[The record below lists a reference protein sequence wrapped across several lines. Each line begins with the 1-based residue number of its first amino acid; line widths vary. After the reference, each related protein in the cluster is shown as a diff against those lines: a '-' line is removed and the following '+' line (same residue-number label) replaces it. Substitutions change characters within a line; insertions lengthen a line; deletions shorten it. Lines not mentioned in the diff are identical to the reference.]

1 MAPRGL
7 TARDSET
14 RTARERRRLVA
25 RLRRGGIRDGGL
37 LRAFGRLPRHLFVPT
52 KLRLCAYDDIPL
64 SIGAGQTISS
74 PTIHAR
80 SIEAAKVRPGR
91 RVLEVGTGS
100 GFQTALLAALG
111 AEVYSIERIASLHER
126 AARTLARTALEAHLR
141 LGDGNLGWPERA
153 PFDAIIVGAAAA
165 RPPAKLLAQLAD
177 RGRMVV
183 PVGARRQDLYV
194 YVRRGKDFDRER
206 LGRVRFVP
214 LIEERRRG
222 RGEGAG

>member
-1 MAPRGL
+1 MAPREL

-14 RTARERRRLVA
+14 RAARERRNLVA
-25 RLRRGGIRDGGL
+25 RLRRGGIRDGAL
-37 LRAFGRLPRHLFVPT
+37 LRAFERVPRHLFVPT
-52 KLRLCAYDDIPL
+52 MFRLRAYDDLPL
-64 SIGAGQTISS
+64 QIGAGQTISS

-80 SIEAAKVRPGR
+80 SLEAANVRPGR

-111 AEVYSIERIASLHER
+111 AEVYSIERIARLHER
-126 AARTLARTALEAHLR
+126 AGRALALIGMEARLR

-183 PVGARRQDLYV
+183 PVGTSRQALYL
-194 YVRRGKDFDRER
+194 YVRRGKGFDRER
-206 LGRVRFVP
+206 LGRVRCVP

-222 RGEGAG
+222 RGQGTG